1 MAGLIQLTD
10 NLIQSMGNLDALQT
24 LCFNLKVLYD
34 DLPGQ
39 TLSVKCQSLVKFLHQ
54 RGRIQELAE
63 RCAREFANIDWTY
76 TPDPSEQAL
85 FGPAQFTDLGA
96 PAMTHAL
103 TALVDLMRSPAVFAA
118 VNQCKTDLE
127 QTQAQVGALADLKDV
142 HDLLHRLQF
151 DCYNIILYNAKSFPA
166 VESAYETISAH
177 RDILNTLVTGM
188 SRAAEKPIFANDDM
202 SWLDL
207 LRKSADALSQAVDN
221 MDAGALTKAIGLL
234 KRILAQ
240 QPSRVNTRLNDK
252 AQALRL
258 GALVRDL
265 STVRDKLAHVPE
277 ADAAKVAQF
286 RAGVESL
293 ASLESSLKAIV
304 GDHNKW
310 QAVEDDLRLF
320 DAEVDQGVADWQSF
334 WPDVKSKVN
343 ALCVAGAQWSADLQ
357 TAQVKVDQSIAGA
370 LDMQIRVSFRAFR
383 NKASARF
390 YEVDANLKEMCNQLR
405 TLGEPLN
412 NVLGAMKMMTP

>member
-39 TLSVKCQSLVKFLHQ
+39 TLSVKCQSLVKYLYQ
-54 RGRIQELAE
+54 QGRIQELVD
-63 RCAREFANIDWTY
+63 RCTRDFANIDWTY

-96 PAMTHAL
+96 PAMTNAL
-103 TALVDLMRSPAVFAA
+103 TALIDLMRSPPVFAA
-118 VNQCKTDLE
+118 VSQCKTDLE
-127 QTQAQVGALADLKDV
+127 QAQAQVGSLAELKDM

-151 DCYNIILYNAKSFPA
+151 DCYNIILTNAKSFPT
-166 VESAYETISAH
+166 VESAFETISAH
-177 RDILNTLVTGM
+177 RDILTTLVNGIL
-188 SRAAEKPIFANDDM
+188 RAAEKPSFAHEDM
-202 SWLDL
+202 SWLDI
-207 LRKSADALSQAVDN
+207 LRKSADALSQAVDT
-221 MDAGALTKAIGLL
+221 MDSGALTKAIGLL

-240 QPSRVNTRLNDK
+240 QPSRVNTRLNDR

-258 GALVRDL
+258 GDLVRDL
-265 STVRDKLAHVPE
+265 NTVREKLSHVPD

-286 RAGVESL
+286 NAGVDSL
-293 ASLESSLKAIV
+293 TSLESSLKSIV
-304 GDHNKW
+304 NDHNKW
-310 QAVEDDLRLF
+310 QGVEDDLRLF
-320 DAEVDQGVADWQSF
+320 DADVDQGVADWQSF

-343 ALCVAGAQWSADLQ
+343 ALFVDGAQWSIDLQ
-357 TAQVKVDQSIAGA
+357 TAETKVDQSIAGNVET
-370 LDMQIRVSFRAFR
+370 QIRVSFRAFR
-383 NKASARF
+383 NRASARF

-405 TLGEPLN
+405 TLGDPLN
-412 NVLGAMKMMTP
+412 NVLGALKMMTP

>member
-1 MAGLIQLTD
+1 MAGLIQLSD
-10 NLIQSMGNLDALQT
+10 NLIQSMGNLDSLQT

-39 TLSVKCQSLVKFLHQ
+39 TLSVKCQSLVKYLYQH
-54 RGRIQELAE
+54 GRIQELVE
-63 RCAREFANIDWTY
+63 RCAQEFANLDWTY
-76 TPDPSEQAL
+76 TPDPTEQAL

-96 PAMTHAL
+96 PAMTNAL

-118 VNQCKTDLE
+118 VSQCKTNLE
-127 QTQAQVGALADLKDV
+127 QAQAQVGALAELKDM

-177 RDILNTLVTGM
+177 RDILTTLVNGIL
-188 SRAAEKPIFANDDM
+188 RAVEKPSFANEDM

-207 LRKSADALSQAVDN
+207 LRKSADFVSHAVDN

-240 QPSRVNTRLNDK
+240 QPSRINTRLNDK
-252 AQALRL
+252 AQTLRM
-258 GALVRDL
+258 GDLVRDL
-265 STVRDKLAHVPE
+265 NTVRAKLVKVPD

-286 RAGVESL
+286 NAGVDSL
-293 ASLESSLKAIV
+293 ASLEASLKAIV
-304 GDHNKW
+304 NDHNKW

-320 DAEVDQGVADWQSF
+320 DADVDQGVADWQSF
-334 WPDVKSKVN
+334 WPDVRGKVH
-343 ALCVAGAQWSADLQ
+343 ALCIDGATWANDLRTAGA
-357 TAQVKVDQSIAGA
+357 KVDQAIAGNA
-370 LDMQIRVSFRAFR
+370 EMQIRTSFRAFR

-390 YEVDANLKEMCNQLR
+390 YEVDTNLKEMCNQLR

-412 NVLGAMKMMTP
+412 NVLGAMKLMTP